1 MLSKLLKKDFR
12 ATRRFFIP
20 LMLGFVVFSIL
31 CKILIEVT
39 FFSPVMA
46 QNEILTFTSII
57 FFSLYVIYIVGY
69 SILTYV
75 FLVYDFYKT
84 MVSDQ
89 AYLTHTLPVKTTTLL
104 NSKILIGAF
113 WQFITN
119 TLICLSAI
127 LFVVGHI
134 SGYEVSLLFTEM
146 QQAFGPFF
154 IQFLVFMII
163 CVLLSFFSGPL
174 MIYASIGIGHLFG
187 KHRILGAIAAYFGI
201 YTIMQIICTIAMFAC
216 GYSLFS
222 IDVAD
227 NFAFLMNGYL
237 WFTVIFSVITTA
249 AFYFL
254 TEYVFRRK
262 LNLE

>member
-1 MLSKLLKKDFR
+1 
-12 ATRRFFIP
+12 
-20 LMLGFVVFSIL
+20 
-31 CKILIEVT
+31 
-39 FFSPVMA
+39 
-46 QNEILTFTSII
+46 
-57 FFSLYVIYIVGY
+57 
-69 SILTYV
+69 
-75 FLVYDFYKT
+75 

-104 NSKILIGAF
+104 NSKILIGAV

-134 SGYEVSLLFTEM
+134 SGYEVSLLFTEI

-163 CVLLSFFSGPL
+163 CVLLSFFQWSTDDL
-174 MIYASIGIGHLFG
+174 CQ
-187 KHRILGAIAAYFGI
+187 HRNWPFVWKTPDSWCNRLSYFGI

-249 AFYFL
+249 TYFIP
-254 TEYVFRRK
+254 
-262 LNLE
+262 